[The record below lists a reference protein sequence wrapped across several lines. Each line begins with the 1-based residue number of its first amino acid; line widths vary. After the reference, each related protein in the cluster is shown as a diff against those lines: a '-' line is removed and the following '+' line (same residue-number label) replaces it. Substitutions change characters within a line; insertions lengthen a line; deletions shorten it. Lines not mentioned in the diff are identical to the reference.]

1 MFRLRGKKLR
11 FGGLFRTVKAMRLR
25 IKFTKTGQMRY
36 ISHLDIMR
44 YFQKALRRAQADVAM
59 SEGFS
64 PHMLMSFAL
73 PLSLGMTSIGE
84 YFDVDMNSVSSTAKL
99 MEDLNRETGEDVRVL
114 YVGEIPQDK
123 ANKCMAQVEAA
134 DYTVNVYLKD
144 GDRWDTGSEETKKQI
159 EDFLRQDTIVI
170 TKKTKKKESQ
180 VNIRPL
186 VFSFTADEEGFHLR
200 LKAGSTDHV
209 KCAVVMERFLE
220 SAGIEADFVDL
231 RRDELLLLKDGEYL
245 PLYTAGKEIL

>member
-1 MFRLRGKKLR
+1 
-11 FGGLFRTVKAMRLR
+11 MRLR

-44 YFQKALRRAQADVAM
+44 YFQKALRRAGADVAM

-64 PHMLMSFAL
+64 PHMQMSFAL

-84 YFDVDMNSVSSTAKL
+84 YFDVDMNSVESTAKL
-99 MEDLNRETGEDVRVL
+99 MEELNRQTGEDVRVL

-134 DYTVNVYLKD
+134 DYTVRIRLKD
-144 GDRWDTGSEETKKQI
+144 QTLLDTGSEETAKQI
-159 EDFLRQDTIVI
+159 DGFLSQEQILV

-180 VNIRPL
+180 VDLRPFI
-186 VFSFTADEEGFHLR
+186 FSFSADEEGFHLR

-209 KCAVVMERFLE
+209 KCAAVMEKFLE
-220 SAGIEADFVDL
+220 YTGIEADFVDI
-231 RRDELLLLKDGEYL
+231 RRDELLLEKEGEYL
-245 PLYTAGKEIL
+245 PLYTAGKEIV